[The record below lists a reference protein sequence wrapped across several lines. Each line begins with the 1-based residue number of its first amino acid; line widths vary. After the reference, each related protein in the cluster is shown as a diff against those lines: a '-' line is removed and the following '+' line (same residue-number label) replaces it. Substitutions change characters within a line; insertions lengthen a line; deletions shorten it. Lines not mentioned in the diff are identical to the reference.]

1 MANMRN
7 NRTDQVPVQPGRQHP
22 GPFYVHIDDMDI
34 IEDQSKV
41 TTGLFTG
48 NVGTLKGTNFV
59 TESTSAEQ
67 KKYYYNLQYSNAT
80 QLSVAFGHKGGSGSV
95 GTNGSLAKLK
105 GETEAVY
112 RQFASHVMDDDLIN
126 NGFVFDSGSDGTTI
140 LARNSASSVGFSNIA
155 QADGQRGEPGMYFIQ
170 AARSRMKDR
179 VNAGTWTL
187 NLSGSNSNA
196 FWSGSYQHGSGS
208 LASVPFYSVGS
219 GSVATSASV
228 LHLTDDSDYT
238 DGGATSTI
246 AGPRY
251 NIISGSAGTRVSKTP
266 VYGWFYP
273 NLGLWALRESMLS
286 SSIPGHPNHITSS
299 TDEMLGYADVFGRR
313 NSRANGLAMDTRING
328 DVDNAAKLVKAMRG
342 TQTFRAEEDQ
352 TTTSYF
358 CRARANQYNA
368 TNNVTWLSGSSGR
381 LENLSMEGNPTTFI
395 GTIGLYDSNHSL
407 VAVGRLSSPI
417 SKNFKKEATIK
428 VNLTF

>member
-1 MANMRN
+1 MRN
-7 NRTDQVPVQPGRQHP
+7 NRTNQVPVQPGGGNP
-22 GPFYVHIDDMDI
+22 GPFFVEIQDLDI
-34 IEDQSKV
+34 VEDQSKV

-48 NVGTLKGTNFV
+48 NVGTLQGTNFV

-80 QLSVAFGHKGGSGSV
+80 QLSVAFGHLGGSGST
-95 GTNGSLAKLK
+95 GTNGSLTKLK

-112 RQFASHVMDDDLIN
+112 RQFASHVMDDDLIK

-140 LARNSASSVGFSNIA
+140 LAQNRDTAGVTGSIA
-155 QADGQRGEPGMYFIQ
+155 QSDGQRGEPGMYFIQ

-187 NLSGSNSNA
+187 NLSGSTSA
-196 FWSGSYQHGSGS
+196 PFWSGSSGAVHNSASMAGMTFESWGSGS
-208 LASVPFYSVGS
+208 TV
-219 GSVATSASV
+219 TSASV

-251 NIISGSAGTRVSKTP
+251 NIISGSAGKRVSKTP

-286 SSIPGHPNHITSS
+286 SSIPGHPNHVTSS

-313 NSRANGLAMDTRING
+313 NSRANGLAMDTRISG
-328 DVDNAAKLVKAMRG
+328 DADNAAKLVKAMRG

-358 CRARANQYNA
+358 CRARANQFNA
-368 TNNVTWLSGSSGR
+368 TNNVTWLSGSNGR
-381 LENLSMEGNPTTFI
+381 LTNLSMEGNPTTFI
-395 GTIGLYDSNHSL
+395 GTIGLYDSNHNL